1 MVPNP
6 SISHFVVASGAHK
19 PEKATSM
26 YSCQGVFTNQVIFK
40 SDFGANLEYLVSPTN
55 QSANPSDLK
64 MVSFSISYTLNE
76 LDFAGKTAHRL
87 MRKVNLRIKTYS
99 VYQLPFLVNTI
110 RISIFL

>member
-1 MVPNP
+1 MVPDP

-19 PEKATSM
+19 PEKVTSM

-64 MVSFSISYTLNE
+64 MVSFSISYTLNK

-87 MRKVNLRIKTYS
+87 MRKVNLRIRKHT
-99 VYQLPFLVNTI
+99 VC
-110 RISIFL
+110 ISYLFW